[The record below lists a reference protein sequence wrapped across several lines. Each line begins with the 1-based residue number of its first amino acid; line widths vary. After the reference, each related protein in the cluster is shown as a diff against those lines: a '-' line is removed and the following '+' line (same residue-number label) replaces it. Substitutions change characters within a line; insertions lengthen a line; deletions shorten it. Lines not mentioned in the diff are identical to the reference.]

1 MKAKSA
7 LALFLSVIIL
17 CASISAEVQQ
27 ETQVQERARRVT
39 RENITTL
46 MLIRMTRFLELTED
60 QTAKIYPFFTRIE
73 KEKMQINQ
81 QLRKQMR
88 ELRLTLSAEDPDTER
103 IRTTIQAIKGF
114 RDALRS
120 KDTEMEKHL
129 EENLTVV
136 QQGKY
141 LVFVTAFFNELR
153 KQLDRA
159 RMMRERAGQ
168 KKRNS

>member
-1 MKAKSA
+1 MKTKSI

-17 CASISAEVQQ
+17 CASIYAEVQQ
-27 ETQVQERARRVT
+27 ETQVQERIRRVT

-46 MLIRMTRFLELTED
+46 MLIRMTRFLELNEE

-88 ELRLTLSAEDPDTER
+88 ELRLALSEEDPDTER
-103 IRTTIQAIKGF
+103 IRTTIQALKEL
-114 RDALRS
+114 RDALKS
-120 KDTEMEKHL
+120 KDAELEKHL

-141 LVFVTAFFNELR
+141 LVFVAAFFNELR
-153 KQLDRA
+153 RQLDRA

-168 KKRNS
+168 KKKR

>member
-1 MKAKSA
+1 MKAKSI

-17 CASISAEVQQ
+17 STFITAEVQQ
-27 ETQVQERARRVT
+27 DAQVQERARRVT

-46 MLIRMTRFLELTED
+46 MLIRMTSFLELTEE

-73 KEKMQINQ
+73 KEKMHINQ
-81 QLRKQMR
+81 QIRQQMR
-88 ELRLTLSAEDPDTER
+88 ELRLALNAEDPDTEKIR
-103 IRTTIQAIKGF
+103 ITIQAIKGF
-114 RDALRS
+114 RDALRN
-120 KDTEMEKHL
+120 KDAEMEKHL

-153 KQLDRA
+153 
-159 RMMRERAGQ
+159 
-168 KKRNS
+168 

>member
-1 MKAKSA
+1 MKAKSIP
-7 LALFLSVIIL
+7 ALFLSVIIL
-17 CASISAEVQQ
+17 SSLVSAEVQQ
-27 ETQVQERARRVT
+27 ATQAQEKTRRVT

-46 MLIRMTRFLELTED
+46 MLIRMTRFLELTQE

-88 ELRLTLSAEDPDTER
+88 ELRLALSAEDPDTER
-103 IRTTIQAIKGF
+103 IRTTIQAIKEL
-114 RDALRS
+114 RDALKS
-120 KDTEMEKHL
+120 KDAELEKHL

-141 LVFVTAFFNELR
+141 LIFVTAFFNELKSR
-153 KQLDRA
+153 LDRA
-159 RMMRERAGQ
+159 RMMRERARQ
-168 KKRNS
+168 KKK

>member
-1 MKAKSA
+1 MKAKSI

-17 CASISAEVQQ
+17 CASIYAEVQQ
-27 ETQVQERARRVT
+27 ETQARERARRVT

-60 QTAKIYPFFTRIE
+60 QTVKIYPFFTRIE

-88 ELRLTLSAEDPDTER
+88 ELRLVLSTEDPDTER
-103 IRTTIQAIKGF
+103 ISTTIQAIKEL
-114 RDALRS
+114 RDALKS
-120 KDTEMEKHL
+120 KDAELEKHL

-159 RMMRERAGQ
+159 RMMRESAGQ
-168 KKRNS
+168 KKK

>member
-1 MKAKSA
+1 MKAKSI

-17 CASISAEVQQ
+17 STFITAEVQQ
-27 ETQVQERARRVT
+27 DAQVQERARRVT

-46 MLIRMTRFLELTED
+46 MLIRMTSFLELTEE

-73 KEKMQINQ
+73 KEKMHINQ
-81 QLRKQMR
+81 QIRQQMR
-88 ELRLTLSAEDPDTER
+88 ELRLALNAEDPDTEKIR
-103 IRTTIQAIKGF
+103 ITIQAIKGF
-114 RDALRS
+114 RDALRN
-120 KDTEMEKHL
+120 KDAEMEKHL

-168 KKRNS
+168 IKK

>member
-1 MKAKSA
+1 MKAKSI

-17 CASISAEVQQ
+17 CASIYAEVQQ
-27 ETQVQERARRVT
+27 ETQVRERARRVT

-60 QTAKIYPFFTRIE
+60 QTVKIYPFFTRIE

-88 ELRLTLSAEDPDTER
+88 ELRLVLSTEDPDTER
-103 IRTTIQAIKGF
+103 ISTTIQAIKEL
-114 RDALRS
+114 RDALKS
-120 KDTEMEKHL
+120 KDAELEKHL

-159 RMMRERAGQ
+159 RMMRESAGQ
-168 KKRNS
+168 KKK